1 MRQSLTQL
9 GMSGDGPSSDFPA
22 YSRSAAI
29 RAFAA
34 RDTRSDLAVTVF
46 NSQDED
52 DPGSGHE
59 VRFAAGSLHIT
70 LSSSGCAETGLLVK
84 VDPAP
89 ADLAI
94 LTLEVQRGE
103 EPVGTRPGSQE
114 WHFLPTPSGPI
125 SVLLIDGARRVRTE
139 WTRW

>member
-1 MRQSLTQL
+1 
-9 GMSGDGPSSDFPA
+9 MSGDGPSSNFPA
-22 YSRSAAI
+22 DGRSSAL

-34 RDTRSDLAVTVF
+34 RDPRSDLAVTVF

-59 VRFAAGSLHIT
+59 VRFAAGSLYIT
-70 LSSSGCAETGLLVK
+70 LSSSRGTESGLLVK

-89 ADLAI
+89 SELAI

-103 EPVGTRPGSQE
+103 VPIGTRPGSQE

-125 SVLLIDGARRVRTE
+125 SVLLLDGARRVRTE

>member
-1 MRQSLTQL
+1 MRRSLTQF
-9 GMSGDGPSSDFPA
+9 GVSGDGPSSNFPA
-22 YSRSAAI
+22 DGRLSAL

-34 RDTRSDLAVTVF
+34 RDPRSDLAVTVF

-52 DPGSGHE
+52 DPGSDHV
-59 VRFAAGSLHIT
+59 VRYAAGSLHIT
-70 LSSSGCAETGLLVK
+70 LSSSRCTETGLLVK

-89 ADLAI
+89 SDLAI

-125 SVLLIDGARRVRTE
+125 SVLLIDGDRRARTE